1 MIARIALALIL
12 ALVMATPVISMGE
25 EAELRIVSYNIRH
38 GRGMDDVVDP
48 ERIAAVIRDLRP
60 DVVCLQEV
68 DKDQPRSGHIDL
80 TEVLAELLEM
90 EGVFGPN
97 YFFNDGEYG
106 NATLSRFPILEH
118 DNLALPNPDDVE
130 PRGAL
135 RTVIEVDGVPVEI
148 WNTHWG
154 LRPHERAEQSA
165 AMLAQLAQDKPVL
178 VVGDLNEA
186 VDATGVAALLGPLRD
201 SWNPEAGVGTVPVD
215 NPRRRID
222 YILASPEVRVIEH
235 RIIHNEDTKIA
246 SDHLPII
253 AVLAIPRADDE
264 GQSESDAAALEVS
277 IEPDTD

>member
-1 MIARIALALIL
+1 MILRMIL
-12 ALVMATPVISMGE
+12 ASLVAIPLFPAESAAE
-25 EAELRIVSYNIRH
+25 EVELRIVSYNIRH

-48 ERIAAVIRDLRP
+48 ERIAAVIRTLAP

-80 TEVLAELLEM
+80 TQVMADLLEM

-97 YFFNDGEYG
+97 YYFNDGEYG

-118 DNLALPNPDDVE
+118 DNLALPNPDNVE

-165 AMLAQLAQDKPVL
+165 AMLERLAEEKPVL
-178 VVGDLNEA
+178 VIGDLNEA

-201 SWNPEAGVGTVPVD
+201 TWNPDAGVGTVPVD

-222 YILASPEVRVIEH
+222 YILATPEIRVLDH
-235 RIIHNEDTKIA
+235 RIIHNEATMIA
-246 SDHLPII
+246 SDHLPI
-253 AVLAIPRADDE
+253 AAHLAIPKRAGE
-264 GQSESDAAALEVS
+264 ESSEPPAALLDITREN
-277 IEPDTD
+277 E